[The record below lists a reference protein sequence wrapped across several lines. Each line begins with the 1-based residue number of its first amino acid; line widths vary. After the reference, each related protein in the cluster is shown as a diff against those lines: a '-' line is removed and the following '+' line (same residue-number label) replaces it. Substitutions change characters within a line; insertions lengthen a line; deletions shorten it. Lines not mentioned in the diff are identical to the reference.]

1 MTEAAMIDKVIRG
14 RAVKVALSLM
24 AALALSPGGLGAGSA
39 RAAERVGGDF
49 TLERVDL
56 RFVGGEK
63 VRVLAAGQVA
73 RAEAEITFTG
83 TGQLG
88 GAWEIAEPSTA
99 SGSPRFRTL
108 ELVSRLLGMG
118 RHELLT
124 SPPLP
129 TASPGTYQL
138 RLRIT
143 TPETAGSPLLVR
155 YFVGQPHREAATAP
169 AASPGTLAAHGPAA
183 GSRPDNLQFS
193 WQPVA
198 GSIAYQL
205 EFYEKDPG
213 AASGP
218 QGAEDA
224 DPAACLVS
232 IPSPLGRPPVAGIM
246 VPGTATG
253 VALSHAVAGK
263 LAAGTTYLWRVV
275 AFDGGGKVL
284 CDSPLKELV
293 R

>member
-1 MTEAAMIDKVIRG
+1 MIGTVIFGKV
-14 RAVKVALSLM
+14 VKVALSLI
-24 AALALSPGGLGAGSA
+24 AVLALSPGGLGPGVA
-39 RAAERVGGDF
+39 RAAERIGGDL

-73 RAEAEITFTG
+73 RAEAEITFAG

-88 GAWEIAEPSTA
+88 GSWEIAEPGTT

-118 RHELLT
+118 RREVLS

-129 TASPGTYQL
+129 TASPGTYLL

-155 YFVGQPHREAATAP
+155 YFVGHPHDEAVTAP

-183 GSRPDNLQFS
+183 GSRPDSLQFS

-205 EFYEKDPG
+205 EIYEKDPA

-218 QGAEDA
+218 QGAGDA

-232 IPSPLGRPPVAGIM
+232 IPSPLGRSPVTGIM

-253 VALSHAVAGK
+253 VALSHAVAKK

-275 AFDGGGKVL
+275 AFDRDGKVL
-284 CDSPLKELV
+284 CDSPLKELA